1 MTLTLLET
9 FLCDSDEEII
19 SGIASNSFFPPPI
32 NEVSRENV
40 EASAATKIR
49 QNEGGNPLDNK
60 DEDNI
65 FESSHI
71 INIDDRLNCV

>member
-1 MTLTLLET
+1 MKFPERTLKLVLQK
-9 FLCDSDEEII
+9 
-19 SGIASNSFFPPPI
+19 
-32 NEVSRENV
+32 
-40 EASAATKIR
+40 KIR

-65 FESSHI
+65 FESGHI